1 LGLYAAAIVATSPG
15 SQRIVV
21 RAPGRVNLIGD
32 HTDYTGGL
40 ALPVAIDR
48 EVVVQGA
55 DGPDSLVSLTSDQDP
70 APARFRVPVTS
81 LDEIEPVWARRVAA
95 IASQLGREGG
105 FTGSVTST
113 VPIGAGLSSSGA
125 LGVGIALA
133 LGATETLTRLEIAL
147 LCQRAQQAATGVP
160 AGVLDEMASLHG
172 VAGHVILLD
181 CHDLATEA
189 VPLPENAEIVVRYIS
204 HRTVAGSPYAK
215 RVAAC
220 HAAEELIGPLRSAAM
235 EDLVGIADPVLQ
247 ARSRHVVSENQR
259 VRDCA
264 AALGAGDLEAAGAL
278 MTASHVSLRDDYE
291 VSTPALDEAV
301 ETLNAT
307 PGVFGAR
314 LTGAGFGG
322 CVIALARPGAVSE
335 GWVVKAVDGAGMARE
350 PIEL

>member
-1 LGLYAAAIVATSPG
+1 MTAGQARV
-15 SQRIVV
+15 VV

-40 ALPVAIDR
+40 ALPMAIDR
-48 EVVVQGA
+48 QVVVDGF
-55 DGPDSLVSLTSDQDP
+55 DGPDKVIHLTSDQDP
-70 APARFRVPVTS
+70 APARFSVPVTS
-81 LDEIEPVWARRVAA
+81 LEGIEPVWARRVAA
-95 IASQLGREGG
+95 IAAELGRENG
-105 FTGSVTST
+105 FTGSVQST

-125 LGVGIALA
+125 LGVGVALA
-133 LGATETLTRLEIAL
+133 LGAADTLTRNEIAL

-172 VAGHVILLD
+172 LAGHAILLD

-189 VPLPENAEIVVRYIS
+189 VPLPEQAEFVVRYVS
-204 HRTVAGSPYAK
+204 HRTVAGSPYAE

-220 HAAEELIGPLRSAAM
+220 HAAEQQIGPLRSATS
-235 EDLVGIADPVLQ
+235 EDVGTIADSTLR
-247 ARSRHVVSENQR
+247 ARARHVVSENQR

-264 AALGAGDLEAAGAL
+264 AALRAGDLEAAGAL

-301 ETLNAT
+301 ERLEASE
-307 PGVFGAR
+307 GVYGAR

-322 CVIALARPGAVSE
+322 CVIALARPGAITD
-335 GWVVKAVDGAGMARE
+335 GWVMKTVDGAGMAE
-350 PIEL
+350 ESIEL

>member
-1 LGLYAAAIVATSPG
+1 MTAGQARV
-15 SQRIVV
+15 VV

-40 ALPVAIDR
+40 ALPMAIDR
-48 EVVVQGA
+48 QVVVDGF
-55 DGPDSLVSLTSDQDP
+55 DGPDKVIHLTSDQDP
-70 APARFRVPVTS
+70 APARFSVPVTS
-81 LDEIEPVWARRVAA
+81 LEGIEPVWARRVAA
-95 IASQLGREGG
+95 IAAELGRENG
-105 FTGSVTST
+105 FTGSVQST

-125 LGVGIALA
+125 LGVGVALA
-133 LGATETLTRLEIAL
+133 LGAADTLTRNEIAL

-172 VAGHVILLD
+172 LAGHAILLD

-189 VPLPENAEIVVRYIS
+189 VPLPEQAEIVVRYVS
-204 HRTVAGSPYAK
+204 HRTVAGSPYAE

-220 HAAEELIGPLRSAAM
+220 HAAEQQIGPLRSATI
-235 EDLVGIADPVLQ
+235 EDVGTIADSTLR
-247 ARSRHVVSENQR
+247 ARARHVVSENQR

-264 AALGAGDLEAAGAL
+264 AALRAGDLEAAGAL

-301 ETLNAT
+301 ERLEASE
-307 PGVFGAR
+307 GVYGAR

-322 CVIALARPGAVSE
+322 CVIALARPGAITD
-335 GWVVKAVDGAGMARE
+335 GWVMKTVDGAGMAE
-350 PIEL
+350 ESIEL

>member
-1 LGLYAAAIVATSPG
+1 MTAGQARV
-15 SQRIVV
+15 VV

-40 ALPVAIDR
+40 ALPMAIDR
-48 EVVVQGA
+48 QVVVDGF
-55 DGPDSLVSLTSDQDP
+55 DGPDKVIHLTSDQDP
-70 APARFRVPVTS
+70 APARFSVPVTS
-81 LDEIEPVWARRVAA
+81 LEGIEPVWARRVAA
-95 IASQLGREGG
+95 IAAKLGRENG
-105 FTGSVTST
+105 FTGSVQST

-125 LGVGIALA
+125 LGVGVALA
-133 LGATETLTRLEIAL
+133 LGAADTLTRNEIAL

-172 VAGHVILLD
+172 LAGHAILLD

-189 VPLPENAEIVVRYIS
+189 VPLPEQAEIVVRYVS
-204 HRTVAGSPYAK
+204 HRTVAGSPYAE

-220 HAAEELIGPLRSAAM
+220 HAAEQQIGPLRSATS
-235 EDLVGIADPVLQ
+235 EDVGTIADSTLR
-247 ARSRHVVSENQR
+247 ARARHVVSENQR

-264 AALGAGDLEAAGAL
+264 AALRAGDLEAAGAL

-301 ETLNAT
+301 ERLEASE
-307 PGVFGAR
+307 GVYGAR

-322 CVIALARPGAVSE
+322 CVIALARPGAITD
-335 GWVVKAVDGAGMARE
+335 GWVMKTVDGAGMAE
-350 PIEL
+350 ESIEL

>member
-1 LGLYAAAIVATSPG
+1 MTAGQARV
-15 SQRIVV
+15 VV

-40 ALPVAIDR
+40 ALPMAIDR
-48 EVVVQGA
+48 QVVVDGF
-55 DGPDSLVSLTSDQDP
+55 DGPDKVIHLTSDQDP
-70 APARFRVPVTS
+70 APARFSVPVTS
-81 LDEIEPVWARRVAA
+81 LEGIEPVWARRVAA
-95 IASQLGREGG
+95 IAAELGRENG
-105 FTGSVTST
+105 FAGSVQST

-125 LGVGIALA
+125 LGVGVALA
-133 LGATETLTRLEIAL
+133 LGAADTLTRNEIAL

-172 VAGHVILLD
+172 LAGHAILLD

-189 VPLPENAEIVVRYIS
+189 VPLPEQAEIVVRYVS
-204 HRTVAGSPYAK
+204 HRTVAGSPYAE

-220 HAAEELIGPLRSAAM
+220 HAAEQQIGPLRSATI
-235 EDLVGIADPVLQ
+235 EDVGTIADSTLR
-247 ARSRHVVSENQR
+247 ARARHVVSENQR

-264 AALGAGDLEAAGAL
+264 AALRAGDLEAAGAL

-301 ETLNAT
+301 ETLNAIE
-307 PGVFGAR
+307 GVYGAR

-322 CVIALARPGAVSE
+322 CVIALTRPGAITDA
-335 GWVVKAVDGAGMARE
+335 WVMKAADGAGMAEE